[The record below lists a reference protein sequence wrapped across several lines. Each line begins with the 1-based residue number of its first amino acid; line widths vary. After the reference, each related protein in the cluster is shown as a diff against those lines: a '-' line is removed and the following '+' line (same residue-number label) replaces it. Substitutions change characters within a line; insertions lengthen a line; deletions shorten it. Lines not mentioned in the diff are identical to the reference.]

1 MQHELYVQIAHPFV
15 LSTWLEVIGQLSQPP
30 RRGLLY
36 QMGVPAIAQCFYS
49 WSGMNREE
57 SNILGY
63 SAQVGKHIVK
73 EMRLNMLQNINTTH

>member
-1 MQHELYVQIAHPFV
+1 
-15 LSTWLEVIGQLSQPP
+15 
-30 RRGLLY
+30 
-36 QMGVPAIAQCFYS
+36 MGVPAIAQCFYS